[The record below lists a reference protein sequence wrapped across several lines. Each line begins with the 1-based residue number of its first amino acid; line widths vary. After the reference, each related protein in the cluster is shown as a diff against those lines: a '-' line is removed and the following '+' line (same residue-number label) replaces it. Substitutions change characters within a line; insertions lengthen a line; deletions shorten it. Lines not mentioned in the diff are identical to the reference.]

1 MITEDY
7 CSFKVAKLL
16 KEKGFPQ
23 KYDVFHSM
31 VYNEED
37 YEDEYEVQRM
47 VLQTKL
53 VKAGTL
59 SSYPVGVPEPK
70 CYCPTHQ
77 MAMKWLREKHKVF
90 IYIEP
95 FITTS
100 GLHGYKPYCT
110 KIGGEFMWINPLR
123 EYSNTSSDI
132 YEEAVEAAL
141 KYCLENLIQL

>member
-1 MITEDY
+1 MINDYEDY
-7 CSFKVAKLL
+7 CSYEVAKLL

-23 KYDVFHSM
+23 EYDIYHSM

-47 VLQTKL
+47 VVQTEL

-77 MAMKWLREKHKVF
+77 RAKRWLLKKHNIF
-90 IYIEP
+90 ICILFMEEDNRFGYTIEDIVKKKYIASSGDSSYKEP
-95 FITTS
+95 
-100 GLHGYKPYCT
+100 
-110 KIGGEFMWINPLR
+110 
-123 EYSNTSSDI
+123 
-132 YEEAVEAAL
+132 EEADDASI
-141 KYCLENLIQL
+141 KYCLEKLI